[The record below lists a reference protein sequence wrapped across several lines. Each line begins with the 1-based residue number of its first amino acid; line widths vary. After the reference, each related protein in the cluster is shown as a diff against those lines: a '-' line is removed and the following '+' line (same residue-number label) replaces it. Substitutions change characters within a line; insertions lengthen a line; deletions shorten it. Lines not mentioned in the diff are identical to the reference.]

1 MNNVKKTIALVL
13 SILVILAFTTF
24 SNAST
29 ITARNSTETEA
40 SPSSES
46 GNESEKEN
54 GNEVEN
60 EPENTQNNNTSNNL
74 AINNTAKAINTSNST
89 QNLPNTGLDSTE
101 INFALILLLTLVFGM
116 FSLVQYNK
124 IVKKDEE

>member
-1 MNNVKKTIALVL
+1 MNNLKKTIALVL
-13 SILVILAFTTF
+13 SIMVILAFTTF
-24 SNAST
+24 SNAT
-29 ITARNSTETEA
+29 QIMGNNTTAANNS
-40 SPSSES
+40 SNSE
-46 GNESEKEN
+46 NEI
-54 GNEVEN
+54 EN
-60 EPENTQNNNTSNNL
+60 EPTNTAKNNTNNNL
-74 AINNTAKAINTSNST
+74 AINNTAKQINTSNST